1 MSLFSVVTPEGG
13 DFELYFDASADIAV
27 SDVVRMLGK
36 ADAKARY
43 GGQFGLPVIHAKA
56 PATVPKEGLQELTK
70 VPVSVD

>member
-1 MSLFSVVTPEGG
+1 MSDLNVGKYAGNSITKIM
-13 DFELYFDASADIAV
+13 ANIAV